1 MPDFLEL
8 TIDKFTFRVAIDRY
22 YSPEGVWA
30 KPEGQLVRIGLT
42 DYLQQRSGDI
52 AFAEIMPEG
61 TVLAF
66 GDEVAVIETI
76 KVNISLGSPA
86 SGKIVA
92 VNPEMET
99 APEVINQ
106 DPYEKGWIAVIEAN
120 DWKADQSGLLDA
132 PAYFARIKAEG
143 ENEVKKA

>member
-1 MPDFLEL
+1 MPETLEL
-8 TIDKFTFRVAIDRY
+8 TIDKFTFRVAADRF

-30 KPEGQLVRIGLT
+30 RPEGKLIRMGLS

-52 AFAEIMPEG
+52 AFAEIKPEG
-61 TVLAF
+61 TMLAF
-66 GDEVAVIETI
+66 GGEVAVIETI

-86 SGKIVA
+86 SGKVVE

-106 DPYEKGWIAVIEAN
+106 DPYEKGWIAVIEAS
-120 DWKADQSGLLDA
+120 DWTADQSRLLDA
-132 PAYFARIKAEG
+132 QAYFARIKAEG
-143 ENEVKKA
+143 ENEVKKG